1 MLDDDAVI
9 AQSWQQPERFAVLF
23 DRHAA
28 YIHRYIA
35 RRAGPQA
42 AEDLV
47 AETFLT
53 AFRKRR
59 RYQHGYANARPW
71 LYGIATHL
79 VGQHHRDQARQHR
92 LHQAA
97 GPAPDAPDFFRTGGG
112 ACHGDGDPPGPG
124 RGAGVPAR
132 QGPGRAAADRLG
144 GAASPL
150 RRSRSSIVWVSFP
163 AEAGLNPARVAA
175 VAMWQRY
182 GYDASEDNS
191 RECPALFRQD
201 RSRLTPAPPAAR
213 PAGLTRRIRL
223 MRRKWATI

>member
-28 YIHRYIA
+28 YIHRYIT

-59 RYQHGYANARPW
+59 RYQHGYASARPW

-92 LHQAA
+92 LYQAA
-97 GPAPDAPDFFRTGGG
+97 GPAPVSPDFSERADARVTATAIRPVLTEALAGL
-112 ACHGDGDPPGPG
+112 PPGD
-124 RGAGVPAR
+124 RDVLLLIAWEELSYEEVAR
-132 QGPGRAAADRLG
+132 ALG
-144 GAASPL
+144 IPL
-150 RRSRSSIVWVSFP
+150 GTV
-163 AEAGLNPARVAA
+163 
-175 VAMWQRY
+175 
-182 GYDASEDNS
+182 
-191 RECPALFRQD
+191 
-201 RSRLTPAPPAAR
+201 RSRLYRARVRLRKALAPTGAA
-213 PAGLTRRIRL
+213 
-223 MRRKWATI
+223 ATYKEIVTNE

>member
-28 YIHRYIA
+28 YIHRYLA

-59 RYQHGYANARPW
+59 RYQPGYANARPW

-79 VGQHHRDQARQHR
+79 AGQHHRDQARQYR

-97 GPAPDAPDFFRTGGG
+97 RP
-112 ACHGDGDPPGPG
+112 
-124 RGAGVPAR
+124 
-132 QGPGRAAADRLG
+132 PGRAPADRAAAG
-144 GAASPL
+144 DGGRAAPTKKKGARRAGGGRGGGGFAGGGVRGAAAGATAAGPLVAPHVPASPPVL
-150 RRSRSSIVWVSFP
+150 T
-163 AEAGLNPARVAA
+163 A
-175 VAMWQRY
+175 
-182 GYDASEDNS
+182 
-191 RECPALFRQD
+191 
-201 RSRLTPAPPAAR
+201 RLTAEQILDR
-213 PAGLTRRIRL
+213 
-223 MRRKWATI
+223 

>member
-28 YIHRYIA
+28 YIHRYIT

-59 RYQHGYANARPW
+59 RYQHGYASARPW

-79 VGQHHRDQARQHR
+79 VGQHYRDQARQHR
-92 LHQAA
+92 LYQAA
-97 GPAPDAPDFFRTGGG
+97 GPAPFSARIPRGVHSCWSVSRARRPEG
-112 ACHGDGDPPGPG
+112 ATRP
-124 RGAGVPAR
+124 
-132 QGPGRAAADRLG
+132 AAA
-144 GAASPL
+144 
-150 RRSRSSIVWVSFP
+150 RR
-163 AEAGLNPARVAA
+163 
-175 VAMWQRY
+175 
-182 GYDASEDNS
+182 
-191 RECPALFRQD
+191 
-201 RSRLTPAPPAAR
+201 R
-213 PAGLTRRIRL
+213 PQ
-223 MRRKWATI
+223 